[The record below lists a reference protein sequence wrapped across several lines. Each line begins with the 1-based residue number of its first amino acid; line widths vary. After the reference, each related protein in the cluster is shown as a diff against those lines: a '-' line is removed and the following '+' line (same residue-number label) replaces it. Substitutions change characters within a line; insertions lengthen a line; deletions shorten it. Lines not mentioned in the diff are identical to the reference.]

1 MGYGADMSR
10 TVKCVKMNEELDGL
24 DFLPFPGELGQ
35 KVYDNVSKEAW
46 KQWLSQQTIL
56 INEYRLSSLDPKAR
70 TFLLEEMQKF
80 LFDDQDID
88 LPEEFK
94 SV

>member
-1 MGYGADMSR
+1 MG
-10 TVKCVKMNEELDGL
+10 EELEGL

-46 KQWLSQQTIL
+46 KQWLGQQTIL

-88 LPEEFK
+88 MPEEFK

>member
-1 MGYGADMSR
+1 MSR
-10 TVKCVKMNEELDGL
+10 KVKCVKMGEELEGL

-46 KQWLSQQTIL
+46 KQWLGQQTIL

-70 TFLLEEMQKF
+70 SFLLEEMQKF

-88 LPEEFK
+88 MPEEFK
-94 SV
+94 SI

>member
-1 MGYGADMSR
+1 MSR
-10 TVKCVKMNEELDGL
+10 KVECIKMGEELEGL

-46 KQWLSQQTIL
+46 KQWLGQQTIL

-70 TFLLEEMQKF
+70 SFLHEEMEKF
-80 LFDDQDID
+80 LFDDQDLD
-88 LPEEFK
+88 MPDEFK
-94 SV
+94 AV

>member
-1 MGYGADMSR
+1 MSR
-10 TVKCVKMNEELDGL
+10 KVQCVKMGEELEGL

-46 KQWLSQQTIL
+46 KQWLGQQTIL
-56 INEYRLSSLDPKAR
+56 INEYRLSSLDAKAR
-70 TFLLEEMQKF
+70 SFLLEEMQKF

-88 LPEEFK
+88 MPDEFK
-94 SV
+94 SI

>member
-1 MGYGADMSR
+1 MSR
-10 TVKCVKMNEELDGL
+10 TVNCVKMGEELEGL

-46 KQWLSQQTIL
+46 KQWLGQQTIL

-88 LPEEFK
+88 MPEEFK